1 MSQVHPASKGGPAWV
16 FSRSHRFYQKPAV
29 AWTSHGRRVSLR
41 HLPTLLWSSS
51 MTLPQGAGESLLQ
64 NLHICSPSFS
74 TDLSVCMPAS
84 LKYSHSSLLWLHC
97 FCIINFFPLNILSY
111 PLLYIIQL
119 LIVSALAKGGSI
131 LEPLTLPLAVEH
143 GGSF

>member
-1 MSQVHPASKGGPAWV
+1 MGFFTKPQVLPEVCCGMDFPWEK
-16 FSRSHRFYQKPAV
+16 
-29 AWTSHGRRVSLR
+29 VSLR

-97 FCIINFFPLNILSY
+97 FCIINFFPLNILSLNILSY
-111 PLLYIIQL
+111 PLLYIIPL

-143 GGSF
+143 GGGF